1 MKTINERIDEVT
13 RWADRVST
21 KAKYP
26 VNDAKGLLDAV
37 GTDETEVEYAGRK
50 MKLGQI
56 KKALPKEFF
65 PVESREDLIA
75 KIGYLETR
83 GERESKPDVG
93 EERSGPPDDAGEPAA
108 AAEKDKQG
116 RKGGM
121 PAIRGHGKAKGKDKR
136 KGGKGRVGPG
146 A

>member
-1 MKTINERIDEVT
+1 MKTIDERLEEVT
-13 RWADRVST
+13 KWADRVSK

-26 VNDAKGLLDAV
+26 VKDAKDLLDAV
-37 GTDETEVEYAGRK
+37 GDDDTEVEYAGRK
-50 MKLGQI
+50 MKLGEI

-83 GERESKPDVG
+83 GEREQTPNEG
-93 EERSGPPDDAGEPAA
+93 EKRDKAPDDAGDPPPIRDA
-108 AAEKDKQG
+108 DKKG
-116 RKGGM
+116 RPGGM
-121 PAIRGHGKAKGKDKR
+121 PGIRGHGKAKE
-136 KGGKGRVGPG
+136 KGGAGDVGPR

>member
-1 MKTINERIDEVT
+1 MNAVHKRIEEVT
-13 RWADRVST
+13 RWADKVSE
-21 KAKYP
+21 KAQYP
-26 VNDAKGLLDAV
+26 VQDAKELLGSIGD
-37 GTDETEVEYAGRK
+37 DETDVEYGGRK

-83 GERESKPDVG
+83 GEREEPAEEG
-93 EERSGPPDDAGEPAA
+93 EKRDKAPDDAGEPPQISPEDAR
-108 AAEKDKQG
+108 G

-121 PAIRGHGKAKGKDKR
+121 PGIRGRGKAKGHDKE
-136 KGGKGRVGPG
+136 KGGKGNVGPR